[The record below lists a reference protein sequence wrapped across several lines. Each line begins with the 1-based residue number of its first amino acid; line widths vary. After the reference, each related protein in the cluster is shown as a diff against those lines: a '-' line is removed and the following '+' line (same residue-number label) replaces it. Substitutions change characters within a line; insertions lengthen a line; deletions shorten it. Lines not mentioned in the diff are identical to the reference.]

1 MELTITQYSS
11 LKVPPF
17 ISSCCKASSYVN
29 RLIPIKPTTK
39 LSTKSSNFPSK
50 CATNKLN
57 QPIGLYGENRF
68 SKSLLF
74 GQRNRNYSQACA
86 QLESEGSDPVLDKDQ
101 TKSAGPNL
109 VAKILRFGSVFYKFS
124 RPYTMIQVS
133 ISSICMFARV
143 MVENKHLFKWS
154 LLLQALPG
162 LIAII
167 LANTY
172 IAGINQ
178 IFDADIDRMNKP
190 YLAIP
195 TGDLSLKQ
203 AWLLTILS
211 AIGGHLIL
219 WLMNANLITTCCFCF
234 TLFMGTV
241 YSAPPL
247 RFKGS
252 SIATVT
258 LVSVTMSTLHH
269 TGVLYASTTSLGL
282 RFQWSPPN
290 IFIITF
296 VALFYSVACLTK
308 DITDLEGDLRYNI
321 RTFAAII
328 GPKYIT
334 ILGSGILMLAYS
346 GAIAV
351 GIYMPQAFKRY
362 LMLSAHPILAVWLLF
377 QAKKL
382 DKANY
387 VKEAS
392 ANFYQFLWNLIN
404 IEFLLFPFM

>member
-1 MELTITQYSS
+1 
-11 LKVPPF
+11 
-17 ISSCCKASSYVN
+17 
-29 RLIPIKPTTK
+29 
-39 LSTKSSNFPSK
+39 
-50 CATNKLN
+50 
-57 QPIGLYGENRF
+57 
-68 SKSLLF
+68 
-74 GQRNRNYSQACA
+74 
-86 QLESEGSDPVLDKDQ
+86 
-101 TKSAGPNL
+101 
-109 VAKILRFGSVFYKFS
+109 
-124 RPYTMIQVS
+124 MIQVS

-154 LLLQALPG
+154 LLFEALPG

-167 LANTY
+167 LANSY

-203 AWLLTILS
+203 AWFLTIFS
-211 AIGGHLIL
+211 VIGGQLIL
-219 WLMNANLITTCCFCF
+219 WLMNANLITTCSFCL
-234 TLFMGTV
+234 TLLLATM
-241 YSAPPL
+241 YSAPPF

-252 SIATVT
+252 SIAT
-258 LVSVTMSTLHH
+258 LISISLMSTIHH
-269 TGVLYASTTSLGL
+269 AGVLYAATTSLGL
-282 RFQWSPPN
+282 PFQWSPPN
-290 IFIITF
+290 VFIVTF
-296 VALFYSVACLTK
+296 VALFYFVACLTK
-308 DITDLEGDLRYNI
+308 DITDIEGDMRYNI

-334 ILGSGILMLAYS
+334 ILGTGILMLAYS

-362 LMLSAHPILAVWLLF
+362 LMLSAHSIMALWLLF

-382 DKANY
+382 NKANY

-392 ANFYQFLWNLIN
+392 AKFYQFLWNLLN
-404 IEFLLFPFM
+404 LEFLLFPFM